1 MIKSRQ
7 DYHFLKSFDYLCI
20 VIKQYITMYAKYI
33 KQEIPDLN
41 GTGRT
46 QAYYKMEL
54 TPKTFEQFISQ
65 CAREGK
71 MEEAQILGVLTL
83 VSEKL
88 ALCMAEGYSV
98 KLNGI
103 GTFHAKLGMRSDML
117 QDAFEEGEPTH
128 NAKSINVT
136 GVSFR
141 ADPDLVDTTR
151 RKCVLVKGGV
161 SRIRKTKLT
170 LDERIQKAREFLEN
184 NLFMR
189 VPDYVR
195 LTGLSRPSATKELRQ
210 LALNPSSGIASR
222 GSRSQKYYVLSK

>member
-7 DYHFLKSFDYLCI
+7 DDDFIGSFDYLCN

-46 QAYYKMEL
+46 QAYYKMQL
-54 TPKTFEQFISQ
+54 TPKTFEEFISQ
-65 CAREGK
+65 CAREGR
-71 MEEAQILGVLTL
+71 MEEAHILGVLRL

-98 KLNGI
+98 KIDGI
-103 GTFHAKLGMRSDML
+103 GTFHAKLGVRSDML

-141 ADPDLVDTTR
+141 ADPDLTDATR
-151 RKCVLVKGGV
+151 RKCTLERGGV
-161 SRIRKTKLT
+161 SRIRKTKFT
-170 LDERIQKAREFLEN
+170 LEERIQKAREFLETN
-184 NLFMR
+184 MFMR

-195 LTGLSRPSATKELRQ
+195 LTGLSRSSATKELRQ
-210 LALNPSSGIASR
+210 LALNPSSGITSR
-222 GSRSQKYYVLSK
+222 GSRSQKYYVLRK

>member
-1 MIKSRQ
+1 
-7 DYHFLKSFDYLCI
+7 
-20 VIKQYITMYAKYI
+20 MYAKYI

-103 GTFHAKLGMRSDML
+103 GTVHAKLGMRSDML

-128 NAKSINVT
+128 NAKSITVT

-141 ADPDLVDTTR
+141 ADPDLTDATR

-170 LDERIQKAREFLEN
+170 LEERIQKAHEYLETN
-184 NLFMR
+184 MFMR
-189 VPDYVR
+189 VPDYVK

-210 LALNPSSGIASR
+210 LALNPSSGIASK
-222 GSRSQKYYVLSK
+222 GSRSQKYYVLRK

>member
-7 DYHFLKSFDYLCI
+7 DYQFLRSFDYLCN
-20 VIKQYITMYAKYI
+20 VIKYFITMYAKYI

-65 CAREGK
+65 CAREGR
-71 MEEAQILGVLTL
+71 MDEAQILGVLTL

-88 ALCMAEGYSV
+88 ALCMAEGFSV

-128 NAKSINVT
+128 NAKSITVT

-141 ADPDLVDTTR
+141 ADPDLIDATR
-151 RKCVLVKGGV
+151 RKCVLEKGGV
-161 SRIRKTKLT
+161 SRIKKTNLT
-170 LDERIQKAREFLEN
+170 LEERIQKAHEYLETN
-184 NLFMR
+184 MFMR
-189 VPDYVR
+189 VPDYVK

-222 GSRSQKYYVLSK
+222 GSRSQKYYVLRK

>member
-1 MIKSRQ
+1 
-7 DYHFLKSFDYLCI
+7 
-20 VIKQYITMYAKYI
+20 MYAKYI

-54 TPKTFEQFISQ
+54 TPMTSEQFISQ

-71 MEEAQILGVLTL
+71 MEEAQILGVMTL

-88 ALCMAEGYSV
+88 ALCMAEGRSV

-128 NAKSINVT
+128 NAKSIAVT

-141 ADPDLVDTTR
+141 ADPDLIDATR
-151 RKCVLVKGGV
+151 RKCVLEKGGV
-161 SRIRKTKLT
+161 SRIKKTNLT
-170 LDERIQKAREFLEN
+170 LEERIQKAREYLETN
-184 NLFMR
+184 MFMR

-210 LALNPSSGIASR
+210 LALNPSSGITSK
-222 GSRSQKYYVLSK
+222 GSRSQKYYVLRK

>member
-1 MIKSRQ
+1 
-7 DYHFLKSFDYLCI
+7 
-20 VIKQYITMYAKYI
+20 MYAKYI

-54 TPKTFEQFISQ
+54 TPMSFEQFISQ
-65 CAREGK
+65 CAREGR
-71 MEEAQILGVLTL
+71 MDEAHILGILTL

-88 ALCMAEGYSV
+88 ALCMAEGRSV

-117 QDAFEEGEPTH
+117 QDAFEDGEPTH
-128 NAKSINVT
+128 NAKSITVT

-141 ADPDLVDTTR
+141 ADPDLVQTTR
-151 RKCVLVKGGV
+151 RKCRLEKGGV
-161 SRIRKTKLT
+161 SRIRKTKFT
-170 LDERIQKAREFLEN
+170 LEERIQKAREFLEKN
-184 NLFMR
+184 MFMR

-195 LTGLSRPSATKELRQ
+195 LTGLSRPSASKELRQ

>member
-1 MIKSRQ
+1 
-7 DYHFLKSFDYLCI
+7 
-20 VIKQYITMYAKYI
+20 MYAKYI

-54 TPKTFEQFISQ
+54 TPMTFEQFISQ

-71 MEEAQILGVLTL
+71 MEEAQIIGVLTL

-88 ALCMAEGYSV
+88 ALCMAEGRSV

-128 NAKSINVT
+128 NAKSITVT

-141 ADPDLVDTTR
+141 ADPDLTQNTR
-151 RKCVLVKGGV
+151 RKCVLEKGGV
-161 SRIRKTKLT
+161 SRIRKTTLT
-170 LDERIQKAREFLEN
+170 LDQRIQKAHEFLEN
-184 NLFMR
+184 NMFMR
-189 VPDYVR
+189 VPDYER
-195 LTGLSRPSATKELRQ
+195 ITGLSHSAATKELRQ

-222 GSRSQKYYVLSK
+222 GSRSQKYYVLRK